1 MSPDLFAWS
10 FNGNETA
17 FFDRDQVQHLSGK
30 ATIYLR
36 GFVAPCVL
44 PRTLGVACAG
54 RAITLRG
61 TSCPA
66 TSGHDDRLYLR
77 RWEPAHSGLTLL
89 ALFLAV
95 NPVAFGVTLRA
106 RDFSGEAL

>member
-1 MSPDLFAWS
+1 ML
-10 FNGNETA
+10 
-17 FFDRDQVQHLSGK
+17 
-30 ATIYLR
+30 
-36 GFVAPCVL
+36 
-44 PRTLGVACAG
+44 AG
-54 RAITLRG
+54 RSRSGERLAQ
-61 TSCPA
+61 P

-106 RDFSGEAL
+106 RDFSGQAL